1 MTVGTTNPRN
11 DVLYFVHVPK
21 CAGTTVEEHF
31 LEHLPAPQVM
41 RPGKSKPIVRYLNGR
56 AWRAPQTYEPAEV
69 RILCG
74 HFFGRATGA
83 LLAPHNRLEAIL
95 IRDPVGLY
103 LSWYNYRMTRPEG
116 WNRSIPRFED
126 WYRSQGR
133 NPVARHLLTRHLG
146 WSELRFV
153 LAPASEIIAEARR
166 ALDTFWFVGEY
177 KHVDTLLAA
186 ATEKFGAPARAP
198 QRNIT
203 QYKFLPREKMS
214 DALVAQVRREN
225 EIDQYLSDR
234 YDDRLFQPAGAKSVP
249 EPSVGRLASDEI
261 RRLVAWAGI
270 KARIEAPRG

>member
-1 MTVGTTNPRN
+1 MTGETTLARN

-31 LEHLPAPQVM
+31 LEHLPAQDVM
-41 RPGKSKPIVRYLNGR
+41 RPRKSKPIVRYLYGR
-56 AWRAPQTYEPAEV
+56 AWRAPQTYDPAAV
-69 RILCG
+69 RIICG

-103 LSWYNYRMTRPEG
+103 LSWYNYRMTRHEG
-116 WNRSIPRFED
+116 WGRSIPTFED
-126 WYRSQGR
+126 WYLSQGR

-146 WSELRFV
+146 WSELRFI
-153 LAPASEIIAEARR
+153 LAPTSEIVAEARR

-186 ATEKFGAPARAP
+186 ATERFGAPSRAP
-198 QRNIT
+198 QRNVT

-214 DALVAQVRREN
+214 EALIAQVRREN
-225 EIDQYLSDR
+225 AIDQYLSDR
-234 YDDRLFQPAGAKSVP
+234 YSDRLFDPAAAKSVP
-249 EPSVGRLASDEI
+249 EPLGGRLATDEI
-261 RRLVAWAGI
+261 RRLVAWAAI
-270 KARIEAPRG
+270 KARRS